1 MAPSSKQTERSPL
14 LVTVTETDDPERN
27 ANDAIQE
34 SRESSQGEKRT
45 PNMLIIFPAITIGIF
60 LAAADSTIALV
71 SYATI
76 SSELD
81 ALNLASWIMTAY
93 ALTLASIQPLYGK
106 LCDIFGRKEC
116 LLAAYVLFALGCL
129 VCGFARSIEELI
141 AARVLQAAGGA
152 GLGTVVSILLT
163 GLVPLEDRGVWQA
176 VVSVVYSLGAGL
188 GAPLGGL
195 LTASVGWRWAFFGQV
210 PLCVIAIAVISVCL
224 DGDIGR
230 PVDSGERGAENMLA
244 KLRRVDFLGSVS
256 LIIMIASF
264 MFGLD
269 RGSNVSWAVPE
280 TYGSFLLSGLAA
292 LWFFYVEMRVAR
304 EPILPIASTFSAEL
318 LPIYSSAFLV
328 FFAIVALDFVLPLY
342 YQVKDQLGPQQA
354 SLYMLPAIVGGV
366 VSSVLT
372 GFWMRHTGQYY
383 WALMLVSVLQITGG
397 IFAYLWSGPAGEST
411 TGLIIAQAVA
421 EFGIGNS
428 VVSGLI
434 ALSKLDKSRSNLDFK
449 TEGTT
454 SNKFAVSNGPSTN
467 IAVMTAMYFAFRN
480 LGSVLG
486 VSVVST
492 VIQQTLR
499 DILTVELQKYDN
511 LDVGKIVDEVRKS
524 LESLQTLDP
533 EVAAL
538 VRRSYGQAMNK
549 GFLLILVVSVAAAI
563 PALKIRGG
571 KKRRSP

>member
-1 MAPSSKQTERSPL
+1 MAPSPKQTERSPL
-14 LVTVTETDDPERN
+14 LVTVTENDDPERN

-34 SRESSQGEKRT
+34 SRESSQGEKKT

-230 PVDSGERGAENMLA
+230 PVDSGERGAEDMLA
-244 KLRRVDFLGSVS
+244 KLRRVDFLGSIS
-256 LIIMIASF
+256 LIVMIASF

-411 TGLIIAQAVA
+411 SGLIIAQAVA

-434 ALSKLDKSRSNLDFK
+434 ALI
-449 TEGTT
+449 
-454 SNKFAVSNGPSTN
+454 SNGPSTN

-533 EVAAL
+533 EIAAL

>member
-1 MAPSSKQTERSPL
+1 MAPSPKQTTERSPL

-34 SRESSQGEKRT
+34 SRESCQGEKKT

-230 PVDSGERGAENMLA
+230 PVDSGERGAEDMLA

-280 TYGSFLLSGLAA
+280 TYGSFLVSGLAA

-411 TGLIIAQAVA
+411 TGLIISQAVA

-434 ALSKLDKSRSNLDFK
+434 ALI
-449 TEGTT
+449 
-454 SNKFAVSNGPSTN
+454 SNGPSTN

-533 EVAAL
+533 EIAAL

>member
-1 MAPSSKQTERSPL
+1 MAPSPKQTERSPL

-27 ANDAIQE
+27 GNDALQE
-34 SRESSQGEKRT
+34 SRESSQGEKKT

-230 PVDSGERGAENMLA
+230 PVDSGERGAEDMLA
-244 KLRRVDFLGSVS
+244 KLRRVDFLGSAS
-256 LIIMIASF
+256 LIIMIAAF

-280 TYGSFLLSGLAA
+280 TYGSFLVSGLAA

-411 TGLIIAQAVA
+411 TGLIISQAVA

-434 ALSKLDKSRSNLDFK
+434 ALI
-449 TEGTT
+449 
-454 SNKFAVSNGPSTN
+454 SNGPSTN

-533 EVAAL
+533 EIAAL